1 MNSINIEF
9 EGFSGPFDLLLKLI
23 EREKIDIYD
32 INLGKLT
39 DDYLKEIKKLD
50 PKIDDV
56 SSFIYIASILISI
69 KSKKLLPREDE
80 ETSEEDF
87 IAYLIE
93 YKKIKS
99 VEDDFKTLEEEAK
112 KIHAKYKEDLS
123 QFEEEIEEEITR
135 DISILALQ
143 YEKLLKKLNDEDE
156 DKAPKT
162 LDQVTIPD
170 VNIYLDNYRKV
181 LEIRD
186 ELKLDLIINELHTKA
201 ECIASFLAL
210 LELFK
215 LKEIYLEQNE
225 GNKFH
230 IKKRM

>member
-23 EREKIDIYD
+23 ERDKIDIYD

-39 DDYLKEIKKLD
+39 DDYLKEIEKLD

-56 SSFIYIASILISI
+56 SSFIYIASILLGI

-99 VEDDFKTLEEEAK
+99 VEDDFKALEEEAK

-123 QFEEEIEEEITR
+123 QFEEEVEEEITR
-135 DISILALQ
+135 DISILAFQ
-143 YEKLLKKLNDEDE
+143 YEKLLKKLDD
-156 DKAPKT
+156 DKEPRPKT

-170 VNIYLDNYRKV
+170 VNIYLNNYREV
-181 LEIRD
+181 LELRD
-186 ELKLDLIINELHTKA
+186 EIKLDLIINELHTKA